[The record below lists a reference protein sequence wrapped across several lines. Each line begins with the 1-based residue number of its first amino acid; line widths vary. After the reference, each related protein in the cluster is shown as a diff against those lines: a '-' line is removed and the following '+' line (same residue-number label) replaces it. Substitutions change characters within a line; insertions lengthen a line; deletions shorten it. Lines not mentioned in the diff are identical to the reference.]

1 MGYARHVLGL
11 LMIVW
16 RFVAMFAYLGGPLY
30 TYDLVKNG
38 DNDTTVLVVSTLP
51 IVFMVNGSLGFNWR
65 RGRILV
71 RVGMFGSISLLLI
84 NAFATVSF
92 LFYWPGERK
101 ESVLIAGL
109 IAGFLAALW
118 YLLLART
125 YLSRPR

>member
-16 RFVAMFAYLGGPLY
+16 RFVAVFAWLGGPLY

-84 NAFATVSF
+84 NAFATVSC
-92 LFYWPGERK
+92 LFFWPGERK
-101 ESVLIAGL
+101 ASVLVAGL

-118 YLLLART
+118 YLLLARS

>member
-16 RFVAMFAYLGGPLY
+16 RFVAVFAWLGGPLY

-92 LFYWPGERK
+92 LFFWPGERK
-101 ESVLIAGL
+101 ASVLVAGL
-109 IAGFLAALW
+109 VAGFLAALW
-118 YLLLART
+118 YLLLARS